1 MELRVFSFCFVEL
14 TMINPLLVDRSPLVC
29 PLMLGCT
36 ANDPSINHFSIPLTL
51 ELRISGRFLVTL
63 IYFFRWNDL
72 AQLSFSGYLNLV
84 VMNEIAV

>member
-1 MELRVFSFCFVEL
+1 MFSFCFVEL
-14 TMINPLLVDRSPLVC
+14 TMINPLLVDRPPPVC
-29 PLMLGCT
+29 PLMFGCT
-36 ANDPSINHFSIPLTL
+36 ENDPSINNFGIPLTL